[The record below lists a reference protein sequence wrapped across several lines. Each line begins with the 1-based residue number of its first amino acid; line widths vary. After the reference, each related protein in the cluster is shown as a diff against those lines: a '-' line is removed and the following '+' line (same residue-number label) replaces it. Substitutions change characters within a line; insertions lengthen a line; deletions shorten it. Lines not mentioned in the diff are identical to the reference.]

1 MLLSSKSFTAR
12 RARFLVALGVLFSPS
27 VLAFPPRR
35 SVSPAALPED
45 GQPVGDAIGVIEGD
59 AISVTGPMS
68 VEVVRGQVKTLL
80 RSGAD
85 IHIKSGSARVE
96 LLEGGQITICGP
108 AHLSVLKS
116 GGALTVALDT
126 GTIHVYIEHEPA
138 LTIYTAQIK
147 AQPLSIGDSPQD
159 TLVGLDAAGAMCIHA
174 ARGAVRIEQQLTGQS
189 MIVPQAGDVQLTNGQ
204 IDSLR
209 GGAGRCVCELQLSRL
224 APPPPAASANS
235 APSEEVSRLATAEEV
250 RRDLRDSRPNLPA
263 SRGEKP
269 VPPAVKEAP
278 IYQVF
283 VPPLIY
289 DAKATVQPEIDPR
302 MIVLVRRIR
311 VRPTLIFQG
320 RVEGQVVAAAA
331 PLPAMPLTAAAPAP
345 QSAAKKA
352 SPPANDSFVDRVRTF
367 VRRLWS
373 RNS

>member
-1 MLLSSKSFTAR
+1 MLLSSKSFTTHSVR
-12 RARFLVALGVLFSPS
+12 ILVALGVLCSPS
-27 VLAFPPRR
+27 VLALPVRLL
-35 SVSPAALPED
+35 VSPAALPED
-45 GQPVGDAIGVIEGD
+45 GQHVGDAIGVIEGD

-85 IHIKSGSARVE
+85 IHVKSGSARVE

-108 AHLSVLKS
+108 THLSVLKS
-116 GGALTVALDT
+116 GGSLTVALDT
-126 GTIHVYIEHEPA
+126 GTIHVYIEREPA

-204 IDSLR
+204 LESLR
-209 GGAGRCVCELQLSRL
+209 GGAGRCVCELQLARL
-224 APPPPAASANS
+224 APPPPPPSGNA
-235 APSEEVSRLATAEEV
+235 APSEEVSRMATAEEV
-250 RRDLRDSRPNLPA
+250 RRDLRDSKPNPPA
-263 SRGEKP
+263 SRGDKL

-283 VPPLIY
+283 VPPLVY
-289 DAKATVQPEIDPR
+289 DAKAAVQPDIDPR
-302 MIVLVRRIR
+302 MIVLVRRVR

-320 RVEGQVVAAAA
+320 RVEGQVVAALVPAT
-331 PLPAMPLTAAAPAP
+331 PLPAAVSAP

-352 SPPANDSFVDRVRTF
+352 APPVNDSFVDRVRTF